1 MASNQSVSVIDNL
14 NLMSTSASEP
24 TSPLQQAG
32 ILLVFSSTALAVGI
46 TALRLYAKGKSRQFW
61 WGKCVV
67 RPSPSTNTIMLI
79 ERSMADDVLLCTA
92 TALSIAQAVSAY
104 FTIKTAYLG
113 IHIENV
119 PEHDPT
125 VPLRWQFIIQLWYS
139 PILGAVKAS
148 ILLFMLRLTSHMARV
163 RWSIHALNALN
174 LGMVAAILLVVII
187 QCGPIEFN
195 WDKSIRGGICINQ
208 GWFYLITSALTILT
222 DLLVLS
228 LPFWVFL
235 GLNMARGLKIA
246 IICVF
251 LVGAVVP
258 AVGTYRLVLLYQ
270 TFFEPPPRDPTYSI
284 SLTSSVVE
292 CNLAIVTASVPALR
306 GLFRCWVPQW
316 FSSGKT
322 SNYPYSYS
330 ISMPPEEAG
339 RQLIFGRS
347 FDEDAASTAG
357 MATSVCPQKRSTSEV
372 ATRAGLGDMDVKDP
386 IGIGKD
392 GKTMLV
398 IIELEDGGNWS
409 RTMDH
414 DDWPHRDHRF
424 KSSASPV

>member
-1 MASNQSVSVIDNL
+1 MASNQSASVIDNL
-14 NLMSTSASEP
+14 KFMPATASEP
-24 TSPLQQAG
+24 TSSLQQAG

-46 TALRLYAKGKSRQFW
+46 TALRLYAKGKARQFW
-61 WGKCVV
+61 WGEYVIST
-67 RPSPSTNTIMLI
+67 SPSTNRGANKIF
-79 ERSMADDVLLCTA
+79 MADDALLCAA

-104 FTIKTAYLG
+104 FTIKTSYLG
-113 IHIENV
+113 IHIEDV
-119 PEHDPT
+119 PEHDPI

-174 LGMVAAILLVVII
+174 LGLVATILLVVII
-187 QCGPIEFN
+187 QCGPVEFN
-195 WDKSIRGGICINQ
+195 WDKSIRGGTCINQ
-208 GWFYLITSALTILT
+208 GWFYLSTAALTILT

-246 IICVF
+246 ILCVF

-270 TFFEPPPRDPTYSI
+270 TFFEPPPPDPTYSI
-284 SLTSSVVE
+284 SLTSSVIE
-292 CNLAIVTASVPALR
+292 CNLAIVTASAPALR
-306 GLFRCWVPQW
+306 GLCRCWLPQL
-316 FSSGKT
+316 FSSGKP

-339 RQLIFGRS
+339 GQVFLGRS
-347 FDEDAASTAG
+347 RDTDAASTAG
-357 MATSVCPQKRSTSEV
+357 IAMEACPPKRTTSEV
-372 ATRAGLGDMDVKDP
+372 ATRAGLERMDGKDP
-386 IGIGKD
+386 IETDKD
-392 GKTMLV
+392 DRTMLV
-398 IIELEDGGNWS
+398 IIELDDGGNWS
-409 RTMDH
+409 RTIDY
-414 DDWPHRDHRF
+414 DDWAHRDRQLR
-424 KSSASPV
+424 SSASPV